1 MKNNLHF
8 GICDKQQSPQDSLAP
23 MVATAHRY
31 ISRTQ
36 SYIFHKY
43 DLINA
48 WKEYTLQQLL
58 GLVDEY
64 FIS

>member
-8 GICDKQQSPQDSLAP
+8 GICDKQQSPQNSLAL

-31 ISRTQ
+31 LSRTQ

-43 DLINA
+43 DLSNA
-48 WKEYTLQQLL
+48 CKEYNLQQLL
-58 GLVDEY
+58 GLIDE
-64 FIS
+64 